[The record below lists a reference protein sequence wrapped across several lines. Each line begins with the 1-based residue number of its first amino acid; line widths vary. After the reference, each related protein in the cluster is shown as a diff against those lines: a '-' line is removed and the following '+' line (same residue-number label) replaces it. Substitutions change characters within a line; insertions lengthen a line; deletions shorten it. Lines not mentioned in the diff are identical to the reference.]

1 VLSLSL
7 ELEQAFSLSRV
18 VQEHIFEIPESAAP
32 ADGAFQALLQTL
44 VVNGGNEGLHVAVT
58 LMRTFRWNGDE
69 TVTKANLDS
78 ISVMQ

>member
-1 VLSLSL
+1 MLSLSL

-32 ADGAFQALLQTL
+32 ADGAFQALLQTP
-44 VVNGGNEGLHVAVT
+44 VVHDGNEGLHVAVT